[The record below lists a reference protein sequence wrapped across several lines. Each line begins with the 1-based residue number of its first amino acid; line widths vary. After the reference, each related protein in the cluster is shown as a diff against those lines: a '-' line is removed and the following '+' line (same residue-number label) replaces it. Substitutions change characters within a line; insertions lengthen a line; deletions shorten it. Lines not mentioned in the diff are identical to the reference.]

1 MKYAH
6 LPGGDILE
14 KGLQDLR
21 AQIRSK
27 ESLLVCIAAPRLI
40 LYGVEFPSRHI
51 FDNIDLE
58 HALYDLLCTEYG
70 KQAYSCYNS
79 LIAMIVS
86 LENAMAVSTH
96 GTRPSE
102 V

>member
-40 LYGVEFPSRHI
+40 SYGVAFPSRRM
-51 FDNIDLE
+51 FNNVDLE
-58 HALYDLLCTEYG
+58 HALYDLLCIDYG
-70 KQAYSCYNS
+70 QHAYSRYNS
-79 LIAMIVS
+79 MIEMIVS

-96 GTRPSE
+96 GT
-102 V
+102 